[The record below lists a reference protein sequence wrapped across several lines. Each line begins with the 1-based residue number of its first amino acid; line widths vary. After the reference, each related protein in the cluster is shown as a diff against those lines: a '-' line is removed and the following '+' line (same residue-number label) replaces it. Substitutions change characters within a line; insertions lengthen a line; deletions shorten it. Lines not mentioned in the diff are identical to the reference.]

1 MKKILTMALMLLAFC
16 AQGFAANSEVT
27 EIASDYQAVL
37 GGDRAIVELTDHKV
51 MAAVANLKIYSKMNA
66 VMLPKDLKNY
76 MVVRTG
82 KEQAFLIIPHYAKTR
97 MTVLNAMDRKKA
109 GSLKGDLEGRS
120 LLLFCNKGDTMI
132 DMLVRTVNGIQLV
145 NFIPE
150 AEELQ
155 ENGRPGAMIIPERR
169 QRFLKDVTAQI
180 SHDGEIVKVDGD

>member
-1 MKKILTMALMLLAFC
+1 MKKILTMALMLLAIC

-37 GGDRAIVELTDHKV
+37 GGDRAVVELTDHKV

-109 GSLKGDLEGRS
+109 GSLKGDMEGRS

-180 SHDGEIVKVDGD
+180 SHDGEIVKVDRD

>member
-1 MKKILTMALMLLAFC
+1 MKKILTMALMLLAIC

-37 GGDRAIVELTDHKV
+37 GGDRAVVELTDHKV

>member
-16 AQGFAANSEVT
+16 AQGFAANGEVT

-37 GGDRAIVELTDHKV
+37 GGDRAVVELTDHKV

-97 MTVLNAMDRKKA
+97 MTVLNAMDRKKV
-109 GSLKGDLEGRS
+109 GSLKGDMEGRS

-180 SHDGEIVKVDGD
+180 SHDGEIVKVDRD